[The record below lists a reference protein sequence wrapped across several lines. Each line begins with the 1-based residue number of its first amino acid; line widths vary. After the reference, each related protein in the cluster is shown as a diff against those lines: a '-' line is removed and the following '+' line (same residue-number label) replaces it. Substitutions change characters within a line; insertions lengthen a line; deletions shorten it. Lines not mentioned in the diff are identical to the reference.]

1 MESAIKG
8 NVMVI
13 KDLSRRKVRT
23 LLTILGVSI
32 GVAAI
37 VALGALANGLEEGYT
52 AIITGS
58 KADLILGQQDAIDL
72 TTGSVPDSIAQELAA
87 MPEVSAVSGMLQGY
101 VQAENIPYFFAYG
114 YPKDSFVLERFRI
127 VQGVPLD
134 SSEAQK
140 IRGKPVLLGASAA
153 ESMDKQVGDTLRM
166 LDKPFRIIGIY
177 ETGDTLEDN
186 GAVLLQDDAQELM
199 GRPRVVSLYY
209 IQLEDSGL
217 GERLKQ
223 RVERRWPDL
232 VLNTTAEY
240 ADQQVTTDLL
250 RSYVWVIAGLA
261 ILIGGVGMMNSQLMA
276 VIERTREIGV
286 LRAVGWSKRRVL
298 WMILMESILVC
309 LVGGVLGIGVAWL
322 LLSTFTEFAGFFGS
336 STANITPQL
345 LWQAC
350 MVVLVMGLLAGLYP
364 AWRASRL
371 QPVEALRYEGGSG
384 TGGARRLPVGGMA
397 LQSLWQRAART
408 FLTMGVIAI
417 TVGGIMALDALLN
430 GVSDMMLGL
439 SADAEIMIRQ
449 ANIADTEL
457 SALDE
462 RIGDKIAAYPEV
474 AHVSALAFT
483 GTILPDSGTMFILFG
498 YAPNEYA
505 IYQLRVV
512 EGEKITGNHQ
522 IMLGRMIADALHKSV
537 GDTVEIA
544 GQRYKVTGIYQ
555 SDTGWQEIGGVI
567 SLRDAQTFM
576 GRPRKV
582 TMYLVKLDDPSE
594 AQAVVDK
601 INAEVP
607 DAHASLSGDFFEQM
621 PDMAIMDALMFSISF
636 LAIAVGGV
644 GVMNAML
651 MAVFE
656 RTREIGVLRALGW
669 RRRAILGLILQ
680 ESFWLGILGAILGTL
695 IAFGI
700 GYLITHMPLVGDA
713 LNLIWAPE
721 IFIRALLIAVSLGL
735 LGGLYPAYRATRLEP
750 VEALRY
756 E

>member
-1 MESAIKG
+1 
-8 NVMVI
+8 MVF
-13 KDLSRRKVRT
+13 KNLSRRKVRT
-23 LLTILGVSI
+23 LLTMFGISI

-37 VALGALANGLEEGYT
+37 VALGALANGLEQGYNS
-52 AIITGS
+52 IITGS
-58 KADLILGQQDAIDL
+58 SADFILGQQDAIDL
-72 TTGSVPDSIAQELAA
+72 STGTVPDNIENELAA
-87 MPEVSAVSGMLQGY
+87 MPEVSAVSGILQGF
-101 VQAENIPYFFAYG
+101 VQAESVPYFFVYG

-127 VQGVPLD
+127 LEGVALD
-134 SSEAQK
+134 SAELHK

-153 ESMDKQVGDTLRM
+153 ETMDKHVGDTLRM
-166 LDKPFRIIGIY
+166 LDKPFRVIGIY

-186 GAVLLQDDAQELM
+186 GAVLLQEDAQDLL

-209 IQLEDSGL
+209 VQLDDPSL

-232 VLNTTAEY
+232 VFNTTAEY
-240 ADQQVTTDLL
+240 ADQQIITDYLKY
-250 RSYVWVIAGLA
+250 YVWMIAGLA

-276 VIERTREIGV
+276 VVERTREIGV
-286 LRAVGWSKRRVL
+286 LRALGWSKRRVL
-298 WMILMESILVC
+298 LMILMESIVVC
-309 LVGGVLGIGVAWL
+309 LVGGLLGIGVAWL
-322 LLSTFTEFAGFFGS
+322 LLSTFSEFAGFFGS
-336 STANITPQL
+336 SATNITPQL
-345 LWQAC
+345 LWQAF
-350 MVVLVMGLLAGLYP
+350 MVVLVMGLVAGIYP

-408 FLTMGVIAI
+408 FLTMGVIAF

-430 GVSDMMLGL
+430 GLGDMITGL
-439 SADAEIMIRQ
+439 SADAEVMVRQ

-462 RIGDKIAAYPEV
+462 RFGDKIAVYPEV
-474 AHVSALAFT
+474 AHISGLGFS

-505 IYQLRVV
+505 IHQFHLV

-522 IMLGRMIADALHKSV
+522 IMLGRMIAEALNKSV
-537 GDTVEIA
+537 GDTVEI
-544 GQRYKVTGIYQ
+544 GGNRYKVTGVYQ
-555 SDTGWQEIGGVI
+555 SDTGWQEMGGVV

-582 TMYLVKLDDPSE
+582 SMYLVKVRDPAD

-601 INAEVP
+601 INAENP
-607 DAHASLSGDFFEQM
+607 DAHASLSGEFYEQM
-621 PDMAIMDALMFSISF
+621 PDKATLDTLMISISF

-669 RRRAILGLILQ
+669 RRRSILGLILQ
-680 ESFWLGILGAILGTL
+680 ESFWLGILGALLGTL
-695 IAFGI
+695 IALGM
-700 GYLITHMPLVGDA
+700 GYLIARIPVMGEA
-713 LNLIWAPE
+713 LNLIWEPVV
-721 IFIRALLIAVSLGL
+721 FIRALVIALLLSLI
-735 LGGLYPAYRATRLEP
+735 GGLYPAYRATRLQP